1 MNGQFTIFVNSNRN
15 LPEGL
20 RVIGGKK
27 LGSKFTCL
35 FILLAIIVCGCSTN
49 QSPSPNKPNGGGLLI
64 LQGTTLEELGLELNV
79 ERLRHFEDHN
89 QEQISYY
96 VNHYSAAHK
105 KYAKT
110 SGLLVEFSEYLGS
123 QLLISI
129 QGFKKPARQDV
140 QPLIEVNSSFYHLS
154 DLTRYQLYEDD
165 ETIVFDITNLLP
177 EKFADRV
184 QTWLDY
190 GVPCQWM
197 FEVYEYVKTYDDIV
211 ITRLG
216 E

>member
-1 MNGQFTIFVNSNRN
+1 MKVK
-15 LPEGL
+15 
-20 RVIGGKK
+20 VI
-27 LGSKFTCL
+27 SW
-35 FILLAIIVCGCSTN
+35 ILLMVLVFVSVMSLFGCAN
-49 QSPSPNKPNGGGLLI
+49 QKPVIPAPELVEPEPEPEPDPIEDPEPPNGGGLII
-64 LQGTTLEELGLELNV
+64 LQGTTLKELNLELNI
-79 ERLRHFEDHN
+79 EKLQRFEDHN

-96 VNHYSAAHK
+96 VNNYSAEHK

-123 QLLISI
+123 ELLLSI
-129 QGFKKPARQDV
+129 QGFKKPARQDAH
-140 QPLIEVNSSFYHLS
+140 QFIEVDSILYDLS
-154 DLTRYQLYEDD
+154 DLTQYKLYEDD
-165 ETIVFDITNLLP
+165 ETIVFDITDLLP

-184 QTWLDY
+184 QTWIDNGY
-190 GVPCQWM
+190 SCQWM